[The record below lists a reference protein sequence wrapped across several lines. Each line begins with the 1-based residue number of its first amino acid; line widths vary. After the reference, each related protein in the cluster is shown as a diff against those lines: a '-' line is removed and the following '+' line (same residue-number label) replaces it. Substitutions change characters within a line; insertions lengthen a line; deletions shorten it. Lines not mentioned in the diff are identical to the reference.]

1 MVEES
6 MSYLYGGFFIY
17 LFILLFW
24 LEVVTVFYLKDL

>member
-6 MSYLYGGFFIY
+6 RSYLYGGY